1 MPSVAASFSLMQTGS
16 TREAY
21 GIPYGL
27 ALCGRNRAGLA
38 WNFRV
43 HHFHLPTI
51 YWKGWLMINELRRR
65 ANLYY
70 CRYKTRR
77 ITRRFRRQI
86 NRLIVEDYEGWSVMS
101 W

>member
-1 MPSVAASFSLMQTGS
+1 
-16 TREAY
+16 
-21 GIPYGL
+21 
-27 ALCGRNRAGLA
+27 
-38 WNFRV
+38 
-43 HHFHLPTI
+43 
-51 YWKGWLMINELRRR
+51 MINELRRR